1 MKKKEITAISPEM
14 ACNIILRDITPL
26 GDETIMISEGYGR
39 ILASDIVS
47 DINIPPFDNSAMD
60 GYALKAASTTGASQ
74 LTPVTLSVEGEVQA
88 GGAVFNG
95 DLSSGKAIRI
105 MTGAP
110 VPAQADAVLQVED
123 TAESDNVV
131 SIFRE
136 TRPGDN
142 IRRAG
147 EDIAL
152 GQTILRKGDRLNS
165 ADIGLLASL
174 NRKSVQVFRAPHVAI
189 ISTGDEI
196 SDLGEELKPGQIRN
210 SNAYTLQSEIRK
222 YNAVPHF
229 IGIARDTIA
238 DTREKFLKAAEFDV
252 IISTGGVSMGKYDYV
267 ADVMN
272 DINIEIL
279 IHSISMKP
287 GKPCV
292 FGKLGN
298 KLFFGLPGNPVST
311 MISFIE
317 FVRPALLRLMGASV
331 INKPVV
337 PAVLDE
343 EIRKKPERTHFI
355 RGFFYMKDGAIHV
368 TTTGPQGSGILRSMH
383 EANCLIILPADT
395 SRAAKGSTVSIQ
407 LINHDEV
414 PWA

>member
-1 MKKKEITAISPEM
+1 MNKKETTAISPEM
-14 ACNIILRDITPL
+14 ACEIILKDITPL
-26 GDETIMISEGYGR
+26 GDETITISEGYGR

-60 GYALKAASTTGASQ
+60 GYALTAASTTGASES
-74 LTPVTLSVEGEVQA
+74 TPVTLSVEGEVQA
-88 GGAVFNG
+88 GGVVFNG
-95 DLSSGKAIRI
+95 NLSSGKAIRI

-110 VPAQADAVLQVED
+110 VPAKADAVTQVEY
-123 TAESDNVV
+123 TAESDNIV

-152 GQTILRKGDRLNS
+152 GQTILRRGDRLNS

-174 NRKSVQVFRAPHVAI
+174 NRKSVQVFRTPHVAI

-196 SDLGEELKPGQIRN
+196 ADPGEELKPGQIRN

-222 YNAVPHF
+222 YNAVPHY
-229 IGIARDTIA
+229 IGIARDTVA
-238 DTREKFLKAAEFDV
+238 DTREKFLKASGFDV

-267 ADVMN
+267 ADVMK

-311 MISFIE
+311 MISFIQ

-331 INKPVV
+331 ISKPVV
-337 PAVLDE
+337 RAVLDE

-355 RGFFYMKDGAIHV
+355 RGFFYVKEEAVHV

-383 EANCLIILPADT
+383 EANCLIILPADM
-395 SRAAKGSTVSIQ
+395 SLAAKGSTVSIQ